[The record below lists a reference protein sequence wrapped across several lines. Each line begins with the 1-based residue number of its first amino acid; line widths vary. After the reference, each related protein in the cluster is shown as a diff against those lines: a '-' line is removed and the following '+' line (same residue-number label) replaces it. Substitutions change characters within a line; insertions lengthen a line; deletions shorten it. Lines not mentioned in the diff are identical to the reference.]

1 MNPMERIEN
10 LTEEVEKLKMANEA
24 LMQTVKLQQAINEKI
39 IESLREIR
47 VHVGMPL

>member
-1 MNPMERIEN
+1 MNPMEKIEN

-39 IESLREIR
+39 IASLREIR
-47 VHVGMPL
+47 QHVGMPL